1 MSVTLKRPSNAGARV
16 SVSRADGSEIPVR
29 LRLLGYEGCEFE
41 SDQAFSRGE
50 QVGIH
55 LYRMGCIRARVISMQ
70 SRVVEAEFVKE
81 CPV

>member
-1 MSVTLKRPSNAGARV
+1 MSLTLKQPVTRAAPV

-41 SDQAFSRGE
+41 CDHPLTPGE
-50 QVGIH
+50 SVGIH
-55 LYRMGCIRARVISMQ
+55 LYRMGWIRARVVSLQ
-70 SRVVEAEFVKE
+70 ARVVEAEFVKD

>member
-1 MSVTLKRPSNAGARV
+1 MSLTLERPEEATTRV

-41 SDQAFSRGE
+41 SDYAFSRGE
-50 QVGIH
+50 QIGIH
-55 LYRMGCIRARVISMQ
+55 LYRMGCIRARIVSMQ
-70 SRVVEAEFVKE
+70 ARVVEAEFMNE

>member
-1 MSVTLKRPSNAGARV
+1 MSLTLERPKEATTQV
-16 SVSRADGSEIPVR
+16 SVSRADGSEIAVR

-41 SDQAFSRGE
+41 SDHAFSRGE
-50 QVGIH
+50 QVSIH
-55 LYRMGCIRARVISMQ
+55 LYRMGCIRARIISTQ